1 MMGTGRSRLS
11 TVLAAAGALL
21 VIGGLVALGLRSP
34 TSGAPDASGTPA
46 ADPTVSGATA
56 TSPTPQAV
64 VAEREPGAPR
74 KLLIPALGVA
84 APVVPVKAPNDTLVP
99 PDDADQLGWWADGAM
114 PGAER
119 GSALVAGHTVH
130 TGGGALQ
137 DLEQLQRG
145 ERVVVRTDLG
155 RVVYEVDQ
163 VRIYSKGRI
172 ARHAEQMFSQ
182 EVPGRLVL
190 VTCEDWDGSR
200 YLSNV
205 VVVATPV
212 GA

>member
-1 MMGTGRSRLS
+1 MGTGRSRLS
-11 TVLAAAGALL
+11 TVLAATGALL

-34 TSGAPDASGTPA
+34 TSGAPDASGTPG
-46 ADPTVSGATA
+46 ADPTASVAA
-56 TSPTPQAV
+56 AASPTPQAV

-84 APVVPVKAPNDTLVP
+84 APVVPVEAPNDTLVP
-99 PDDADQLGWWADGAM
+99 PADADQLGWWADGAM

-137 DLEQLQRG
+137 DLEQVQRG

-163 VRIYSKGRI
+163 VHIYSKGRI